1 MNVRIFQ
8 CVESRTVPDVELPG
22 TENIPLN
29 QSKVVKPE
37 KSVLVAKHQTRLKM
51 KMKIK

>member
-1 MNVRIFQ
+1 M
-8 CVESRTVPDVELPG
+8 ESKTVPDVELPG
-22 TENIPLN
+22 MENIPVN

-51 KMKIK
+51 KEHIV